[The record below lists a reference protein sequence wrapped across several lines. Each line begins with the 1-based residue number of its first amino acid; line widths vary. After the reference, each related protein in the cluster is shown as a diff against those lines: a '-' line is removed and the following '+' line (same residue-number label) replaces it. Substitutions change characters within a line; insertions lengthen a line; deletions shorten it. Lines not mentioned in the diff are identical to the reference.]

1 MPTRSTPHHNLET
14 TFSIHYTEL
23 TKIPLI
29 ITTFLSPP
37 SNTCLPSSHTTTHSP
52 IFSLLLT
59 ALGGL
64 LIIPSGNVLKIL
76 LPGCFNSKINDPIK
90 VYMLTRYDDGKI
102 FFSFL
107 CDLFFVWT
115 PLQHFSTIPI
125 FFFKLTFPRSF
136 SYMYKKASTD
146 NRCYSYWFSIRNY
159 YEILVSPLF
168 FLLAFLCSA
177 VLAARCLCFA
187 CCLLFSHWSITIAK
201 NVVDSSRIETS
212 FAR

>member
-1 MPTRSTPHHNLET
+1 MIKIMKTLWPTQNKKHYQLWMPTRSIPHPNLET

-37 SNTCLPSSHTTTHSP
+37 SNTCLLSSHTTTHSP
-52 IFSLLLT
+52 IFSLPST

-76 LPGCFNSKINDPIK
+76 LPGCFNSKTNDPIE

-102 FFSFL
+102 FFSFF

-115 PLQHFSTIPI
+115 PLQHFSPITIFSSI
-125 FFFKLTFPRSF
+125 FFRHVYKTSNYNRW
-136 SYMYKKASTD
+136 YMYLP
-146 NRCYSYWFSIRNY
+146 WFSIQTTS
-159 YEILVSPLF
+159 ISF
-168 FLLAFLCSA
+168 FLAFLSLLCLL
-177 VLAARCLCFA
+177 VVVCLLCLCV
-187 CCLLFSHWSITIAK
+187 CLLPYTESI
-201 NVVDSSRIETS
+201 NN
-212 FAR
+212 

>member
-1 MPTRSTPHHNLET
+1 MPTRSTPHLNLET

-102 FFSFL
+102 FFSLL

-159 YEILVSPLF
+159 YEILVSPLSF
-168 FLLAFLCSA
+168 SCLLSFVLLCLLLVASALLA
-177 VLAARCLCFA
+177 A
-187 CCLLFSHWSITIAK
+187 CFSHTEA
-201 NVVDSSRIETS
+201 
-212 FAR
+212 

>member
-1 MPTRSTPHHNLET
+1 MPTRSTPHLNLAT

-37 SNTCLPSSHTTTHSP
+37 SNTCLLSSHTTTHSP
-52 IFSLLLT
+52 IFSLLST

-76 LPGCFNSKINDPIK
+76 LPGCFSSKINGPIE

-102 FFSFL
+102 FFSFSVIYFL
-107 CDLFFVWT
+107 SET

-125 FFFKLTFPRSF
+125 FS
-136 SYMYKKASTD
+136 
-146 NRCYSYWFSIRNY
+146 SI
-159 YEILVSPLF
+159 F
-168 FLLAFLCSA
+168 
-177 VLAARCLCFA
+177 
-187 CCLLFSHWSITIAK
+187 FSHFYKVS
-201 NVVDSSRIETS
+201 NYNR
-212 FAR
+212 